1 LNTKTQ
7 ARMRKNGLD
16 ENSIAFKIKT
26 LRVNSNLTQEDLAI
40 ACGIS
45 LSFIRDLEQ
54 GKLTLMLHKV
64 IQVAEF
70 LGAEIIVKKRN

>member
-1 LNTKTQ
+1 
-7 ARMRKNGLD
+7 MRKNGLD